1 VIDRSMDALVWLRRQ
16 LDTSD
21 NWFALDFLEALEC
34 EMLVRFG
41 DYPSTTSSSANWRE
55 PTTTWTATKQLPRP
69 IRVLSAS
76 RKTHTT
82 LPLRT
87 ATLGTGAVAQMVSG
101 QGFSAFPRR
110 GRADLFPGSGGCE
123 LVAVD
128 FE

>member
-34 EMLVRFG
+34 EMLGRFG

-82 LPLRT
+82 FPLRT
-87 ATLGTGAVAQMVSG
+87 GTLGTYGLCRH
-101 QGFSAFPRR
+101 PRH
-110 GRADLFPGSGGCE
+110 DLNVQPT
-123 LVAVD
+123 D
-128 FE
+128 